1 MKLTATRDFAG
12 HKTGD
17 EFDATEGAAKIL
29 TESGYAEAAKGKP
42 SRAASTAKQGGGDSP
57 AAER

>member
-17 EFDATEGAAKIL
+17 EFDATEGAAKVL
-29 TESGYAEAAKGKP
+29 VDAGYAEAVAVKP
-42 SRAASTAKQGGGDSP
+42 SRTSSTAKQGGGDSP

>member
-12 HKTGD
+12 RKAGD
-17 EFDATEGAAKIL
+17 EFETTEGAAKIL
-29 TESGYAEAAKGKP
+29 TESGYAEAVAVKP
-42 SRAASTAKQGGGDSP
+42 SRTSSTAKQGGGDSP